1 MVPAHVPTV
10 SVGQVMDFF
19 GTLAKEVAT
28 LRLVQ
33 VLSNLEAKDKQPARS
48 FLKVSSSVL
57 DEETGN
63 VRRAMMEAT

>member
-1 MVPAHVPTV
+1 VVPAHAPTV

-19 GTLAKEVAT
+19 GTLAKVVAAF
-28 LRLVQ
+28 RLVQ

-57 DEETGN
+57 DEETGD
-63 VRRAMMEAT
+63 VRRAMIEAT